1 MIQICCKWILST
13 FFNRCLLLW
22 CVTTDSQISREEV
35 RSSFP
40 RSGSRTLILRQ
51 IFTVFSFP
59 VFQGGGG
66 IFLDCNRSLLFFLYI
81 GNFVQFKLAG
91 FRETAFVYAII
102 SAGMAQAIAT
112 SCRMGKLASCGCDE
126 TIIGEGRG
134 WIWGGCSDNAIY
146 ASKFAGRFMDSREK
160 SRDFKS
166 QMNLHNNQAGR
177 LVSEL
182 LVMI

>member
-1 MIQICCKWILST
+1 M
-13 FFNRCLLLW
+13 F
-22 CVTTDSQISREEV
+22 
-35 RSSFP
+35 
-40 RSGSRTLILRQ
+40 TLIVCDYR
-51 IFTVFSFP
+51 FSDLSWGGTLEFP
-59 VFQGGGG
+59 SFRFSNSNLETDLYSLFVSGLLGGS
-66 IFLDCNRSLLFFLYI
+66 IFLDCNRSLFFLYI

-160 SRDFKS
+160 SRDIKS

-182 LVMI
+182 LVMIWHW

>member
-1 MIQICCKWILST
+1 M
-13 FFNRCLLLW
+13 
-22 CVTTDSQISREEV
+22 
-35 RSSFP
+35 
-40 RSGSRTLILRQ
+40 
-51 IFTVFSFP
+51 
-59 VFQGGGG
+59 
-66 IFLDCNRSLLFFLYI
+66 
-81 GNFVQFKLAG
+81 
-91 FRETAFVYAII
+91 YAII

-160 SRDFKS
+160 SRDIKS